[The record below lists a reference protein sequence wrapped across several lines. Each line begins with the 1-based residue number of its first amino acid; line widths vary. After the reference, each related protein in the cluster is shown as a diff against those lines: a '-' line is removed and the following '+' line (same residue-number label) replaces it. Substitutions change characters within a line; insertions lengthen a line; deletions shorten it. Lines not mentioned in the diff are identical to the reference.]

1 MKFSF
6 SNPFRVERIKYIC
19 STLFF
24 LFLILLSNVCTTA
37 QIKQNKITLLN
48 GWSLSP
54 VGKQI
59 PLGDLPLD
67 IAVTPDLKYAAVTNN
82 GESTHP
88 LILSSHKLIFLK
100 SKNFIMNGK
109 RKVSYLTSVRKTSSK
124 IKILMKSYGLHVV
137 AFLNHALHRYM
148 LLL

>member
-1 MKFSF
+1 L
-6 SNPFRVERIKYIC
+6 P
-19 STLFF
+19 
-24 LFLILLSNVCTTA
+24 NVCTTA
-37 QIKQNKITLLN
+37 QIKQNKITLSN

-82 GESTHP
+82 GESTLP
-88 LILSSHKLIFLK
+88 LILLRHKLIFLK
-100 SKNFIMNGK
+100 RMNFIMNGK
-109 RKVSYLTSVRKTSSK
+109 RKVSYLTSVRKTLSK
-124 IKILMKSYGLHVV
+124 IKILMKLSGLHVV
-137 AFLNHALHRYM
+137 AFLNLALLLYM

>member
-1 MKFSF
+1 M
-6 SNPFRVERIKYIC
+6 
-19 STLFF
+19 
-24 LFLILLSNVCTTA
+24 A